1 VNAALSVPLF
11 DTLAHPTLTG
21 DWFGRGLDAS
31 FETLAVDLEEHGFV
45 GACAV
50 GLAGIEGY
58 DHARFL
64 SACRRFPQLYPVAG
78 VDVLGEGDA
87 DAEFA
92 RLRQMGYRAIKIH
105 PRYCGAANHLDVIGP
120 MFEAAARA
128 GLIVFYCTYMHGPI
142 GSYPSEDPLYALVRL
157 LQRVPQLKVV
167 LLHGGDVGVMRY
179 AELVRFNPNLLLDL
193 SLTMM
198 KYRGSS
204 LDADLRFLFQS
215 FDRRVCIGSDHPE
228 YGHGEVRERF
238 EELAVGLSLEKL
250 ENLGRRNLLGFIG
263 HGSTPRDENTRC

>member
-31 FETLAVDLEEHGFV
+31 FETLVVDLEEHGFV

-78 VDVLGEGDA
+78 VDVLAEV
-87 DAEFA
+87 DAEAEFV
-92 RLRQMGYRAIKIH
+92 RLRRMGYRAIKIH
-105 PRYCGAANHLDVIGP
+105 PRYCGAATRLDLIGP
-120 MFEAAARA
+120 MFEAAARV

-157 LQRVPQLKVV
+157 LKRVPQLKVV
-167 LLHGGDVGVMRY
+167 LLHGGDVGLMRY

-204 LDADLRFLFQS
+204 IDADLRFLFQS

-228 YGHGEVRERF
+228 YGHGEIRERF

-250 ENLGRRNLLGFIG
+250 ENVGCRNLLEFIE
-263 HGSTPRDENTRC
+263 HDSTTNDEYGER

>member
-1 VNAALSVPLF
+1 MTAALGVPLF
-11 DTLAHPTLTG
+11 DALAHPTLTG

-31 FETLAVDLEEHGFV
+31 FETLAVDLEQHGFL

-58 DHARFL
+58 DHVRFL

-87 DAEFA
+87 YAEFA
-92 RLRQMGYRAIKIH
+92 QLRQMGYRAIKIH
-105 PRYCGAANHLDVIGP
+105 PRYCGAANRLDVIGP
-120 MFEAAARA
+120 TFEAAARA

-142 GSYPSEDPLYALVRL
+142 GSYPSEDPLYALVRV

-167 LLHGGDVGVMRY
+167 LLHGGDVSVMRY

-204 LDADLRFLFQS
+204 LDADLRFLFQW
-215 FDRRVCIGSDHPE
+215 FDRRICIGSDHPE
-228 YGHGEVRERF
+228 YGHGLIRARF
-238 EELAVGLSLEKL
+238 EELAAGLSLEKIENVGWRSLL
-250 ENLGRRNLLGFIG
+250 EFIR
-263 HGSTPRDENTRC
+263 HDSTAKHENSNF